1 MAMRDLSKFEGSR
14 KPILIICSRIFTG
27 YVPIP
32 SYQCTSTDTSALYI
46 FWCIIL
52 YYFVTC
58 FCSNKITMQ
67 Y

>member
-32 SYQCTSTDTSALYI
+32 SYQCTSTDTSALYV
-46 FWCIIL
+46 FWCI
-52 YYFVTC
+52 
-58 FCSNKITMQ
+58 
-67 Y
+67 